1 MSAVAVW
8 ADMVLLTT
16 LGILAIVALTGISAF
31 FSSSELAVFSIA
43 SHRIDAL
50 VAEDR
55 PGASALATLRDD
67 PRKFLVTAL
76 VSNNVSNIAAA
87 SVATAVFV
95 QYLPA
100 GQAATASTAATSFF
114 VIVFGEIAP
123 KSYAVTNAERHALRV
138 SRPVRVVQ
146 RVFWPLFWI
155 FEVTT
160 KAVNR
165 VTGGDEHFETY
176 ITREEIATIVRSGES
191 SGALDAGEGAMIR
204 SVLDLEATRVRGI
217 MVPRSEMVAAP
228 ETASVDDVLDTCW
241 RKGVSRIPLYGETRD
256 DITGVVEV
264 RDLLR
269 ARAEGLDLG
278 AVATDPVYVPGIKP
292 VDELLTEMQAE
303 GHRLV
308 IVVDEFGTVT
318 GIATLEDAVEEVVG
332 EIFGRNETD
341 PVRVVGEGTAV
352 ANGWAT
358 VEYVNETLSL
368 DIHSDGPFETM
379 AGLVNHHLGRLA
391 EEGDR
396 VELGDTVVTV
406 LDATQ
411 RRVRRVRIDWD
422 GSCGDGEKAGV
433 GQEDEE
439 ETT

>member
-1 MSAVAVW
+1 
-8 ADMVLLTT
+8 MVLTLTI

-31 FSSSELAVFSIA
+31 FSSSELAVFSVA
-43 SHRIDAL
+43 NHRIDAL
-50 VAEDR
+50 VAEGR
-55 PGASALATLRDD
+55 PGADALAALRDN
-67 PRKFLVTAL
+67 PRTFLVTAL
-76 VSNNVSNIAAA
+76 VSNNVANIAAA
-87 SVATAVFV
+87 SVATAVLV

-146 RVFWPLFWI
+146 RVLWPLFWI

-160 KAVNR
+160 AAVNR
-165 VTGGDEHFETY
+165 LTGGDEHFETY

-191 SGALDAGEGAMIR
+191 SGALDTGEGEMIR

-217 MVPRSEMVAAP
+217 MIPRSEMVLAP
-228 ETASVDDVLDTCW
+228 ETAGVDDVLETCW
-241 RKGVSRIPLYGETRD
+241 REGVSRVPLYRETRD
-256 DITGVVEV
+256 DITGVVAV

-269 ARAEGLDLG
+269 ARAEGLELD
-278 AVATDPVYVPGIKP
+278 AVATDVRFVPGIKP
-292 VDELLTEMQAE
+292 VDELLTEMQVE

-308 IVVDEFGTVT
+308 VVVDEFGTVV
-318 GIATLEDAVEEVVG
+318 GLATLEDAVEEIVG
-332 EIFGRNETD
+332 ELFDRDETD
-341 PVRVVGEGTAV
+341 PVRVVDERTAV
-352 ANGWAT
+352 VNGWAT

-368 DIHSDGPFETM
+368 DIHSDGPFETV

-396 VELGDTVVTV
+396 VELGGTVVTV

-411 RRVRRVRIDWD
+411 RRIRRVRIEWKRARGDEN
-422 GSCGDGEKAGV
+422 GDGDPDGGRARRR
-433 GQEDEE
+433 
-439 ETT
+439 